1 MKQFIAACVLFF
13 VLTVGALSASVALAD
28 LAEEMRCMAE
38 ELQSALPAERK
49 EQADR
54 IQEAWDQSRF
64 AISLVVNHNEFDKL
78 ENTLTDVCTAAEI
91 ENGDDFA
98 IAAAELYRD
107 LQDLR
112 GILKISWDNI
122 L

>member
-13 VLTVGALSASVALAD
+13 VLTVGALSASVTLANR
-28 LAEEMRCMAE
+28 AEEIRSMVETLRTA
-38 ELQSALPAERK
+38 SPAERK
-49 EQADR
+49 EGAER
-54 IQEAWDQSRF
+54 VREAWDQSRF
-64 AISLVVNHNEFDKL
+64 AISMVVNHNEFDKL
-78 ENTLTDVCTAAEI
+78 ENTLTDVCTAAQI

-98 IAAAELYRD
+98 IAAAELHRN

-112 GILKISWDNI
+112 GILDISWDNI